1 MSVYTR
7 GKGYVWDSRY
17 WYLIPC
23 RSIPIYRYLG
33 ECTLPGNLFSLFL
46 HLKWADK
53 NSYGYSMRG
62 RCCWSCSR
70 PMRAKACIPI
80 PMSTI
85 VTSRRTMQ
93 IPLCDLPFPFLL
105 VYPFYRLGP
114 RQWVPFAGN
123 LFPAGVLRSG
133 NRCDIGLAAP
143 CAACNRVDKF
153 VPEPFVSGTIRPHV
167 PSGAAKHR
175 FHRVFSLIGRITGRC
190 PCLAKTD
197 PFYILKHRIILCI
210 HLGA

>member
-1 MSVYTR
+1 MSGQKLIRVFNAGALLLILLAAYA
-7 GKGYVWDSRY
+7 GKSLHTHPDEY
-17 WYLIPC
+17 
-23 RSIPIYRYLG
+23 YRYLT
-33 ECTLPGNLFSLFL
+33 ENDANTTSPALVDDCAICHFHFFSYI
-46 HLKWADK
+46 H
-53 NSYGYSMRG
+53 
-62 RCCWSCSR
+62 
-70 PMRAKACIPI
+70 
-80 PMSTI
+80 ST
-85 VTSRRTMQ
+85 
-93 IPLCDLPFPFLL
+93 D
-105 VYPFYRLGP
+105 
-114 RQWVPFAGN
+114 

>member
-1 MSVYTR
+1 MFGIRDIDIWFPAEASQYIGIWESAPCRVTFFHYFCTWNERTKTHTGIQCGGAAADPTR
-7 GKGYVWDSRY
+7 GLCGQKPAYPSR
-17 WYLIPC
+17 WVLSLPH
-23 RSIPIYRYLG
+23 G
-33 ECTLPGNLFSLFL
+33 ERCKYHVAGSC
-46 HLKWADK
+46 
-53 NSYGYSMRG
+53 G
-62 RCCWSCSR
+62 R
-70 PMRAKACIPI
+70 
-80 PMSTI
+80 
-85 VTSRRTMQ
+85 
-93 IPLCDLPFPFLL
+93 LCDLPFPFLL

-114 RQWVPFAGN
+114 WQWVPFAGN

-167 PSGAAKHR
+167 PIGAAKHR

-190 PCLAKTD
+190 PYLAKTD

-210 HLGA
+210 HLGT

>member
-1 MSVYTR
+1 MSGQKLIRVFNAGALLLILLAAYA
-7 GKGYVWDSRY
+7 GKSLHTHPDEY
-17 WYLIPC
+17 
-23 RSIPIYRYLG
+23 YRYLT
-33 ECTLPGNLFSLFL
+33 ENDANTTSPALVDDCAICHFHFFSYI
-46 HLKWADK
+46 H
-53 NSYGYSMRG
+53 
-62 RCCWSCSR
+62 
-70 PMRAKACIPI
+70 
-80 PMSTI
+80 STDW
-85 VTSRRTMQ
+85 VLDSEFR
-93 IPLCDLPFPFLL
+93 LL
-105 VYPFYRLGP
+105 ETF
-114 RQWVPFAGN
+114 
-123 LFPAGVLRSG
+123 FPAGVLRSG

-143 CAACNRVDKF
+143 YAACNRVDKF

>member
-1 MSVYTR
+1 MFGIRDIDIWFPAEASQYI
-7 GKGYVWDSRY
+7 GIWESA
-17 WYLIPC
+17 PC
-23 RSIPIYRYLG
+23 RVTFFHYFCTWNERTKTHTGIQCGGAAADPARGLCGQKPAYPSRWVLSLPHG
-33 ECTLPGNLFSLFL
+33 ERCKYHVAGSC
-46 HLKWADK
+46 
-53 NSYGYSMRG
+53 G
-62 RCCWSCSR
+62 R
-70 PMRAKACIPI
+70 
-80 PMSTI
+80 
-85 VTSRRTMQ
+85 
-93 IPLCDLPFPFLL
+93 LCDLPFPFLL

-197 PFYILKHRIILCI
+197 PFYILKHRIILFI
-210 HLGA
+210 QNL

>member
-1 MSVYTR
+1 MFGIRDIDIWFPAEASQYI
-7 GKGYVWDSRY
+7 GIWESA
-17 WYLIPC
+17 PC
-23 RSIPIYRYLG
+23 RVTFFHYFCTWNERTKTHTGIQCGGAAADPARGLCGQKPSRWVLSLPHG
-33 ECTLPGNLFSLFL
+33 ERCKYHVAGSC
-46 HLKWADK
+46 
-53 NSYGYSMRG
+53 G
-62 RCCWSCSR
+62 R
-70 PMRAKACIPI
+70 
-80 PMSTI
+80 
-85 VTSRRTMQ
+85 
-93 IPLCDLPFPFLL
+93 LCDLPFPFLL

>member
-1 MSVYTR
+1 MFGIRDIDIWFPAEASQYI
-7 GKGYVWDSRY
+7 GIWESA
-17 WYLIPC
+17 PC
-23 RSIPIYRYLG
+23 RVTFFHYFCTWNERTKTHTGIQCGGAAADPARGLCGQKPAYPSRWVLSLPHG
-33 ECTLPGNLFSLFL
+33 ERCKYHVAGSC
-46 HLKWADK
+46 
-53 NSYGYSMRG
+53 G
-62 RCCWSCSR
+62 R
-70 PMRAKACIPI
+70 
-80 PMSTI
+80 
-85 VTSRRTMQ
+85 
-93 IPLCDLPFPFLL
+93 LCDLPFPFLL

-175 FHRVFSLIGRITGRC
+175 FHRVFSHRPYYGPLPLPGENRPI
-190 PCLAKTD
+190 LHLKT
-197 PFYILKHRIILCI
+197 
-210 HLGA
+210 

>member
-1 MSVYTR
+1 MSGQKLIRVFNAGALLLILLAAYA
-7 GKGYVWDSRY
+7 GK
-17 WYLIPC
+17 
-23 RSIPIYRYLG
+23 
-33 ECTLPGNLFSLFL
+33 SL
-46 HLKWADK
+46 HTHPDE
-53 NSYGYSMRG
+53 Y
-62 RCCWSCSR
+62 
-70 PMRAKACIPI
+70 
-80 PMSTI
+80 I

-93 IPLCDLPFPFLL
+93 IPRRRLLWTTVRFAISISSRISILPTGSSTVSSVCWKPFSGRSVTIRQSLR
-105 VYPFYRLGP
+105 YR
-114 RQWVPFAGN
+114 A
-123 LFPAGVLRSG
+123 RSSV
-133 NRCDIGLAAP
+133 RRL
-143 CAACNRVDKF
+143 CNRVDKF